1 MWPSD
6 KHLRTG
12 EVSDQDMN
20 DELGLYAVLTKL
32 ERSIQEYP
40 TLLGAIAAAAKAHW
54 VITDSTCLVLSQL
67 TAKEIRDS
75 ISSVVEESA
84 LIFVLPADMI
94 DAHWT
99 PMGSNRYGR
108 EFVKQA
114 FIASE
119 KIRNSNRRPL

>member
-1 MWPSD
+1 MN
-6 KHLRTG
+6 G
-12 EVSDQDMN
+12 EVSDQYMTD
-20 DELGLYAVLTKL
+20 DLGLYAVLTKL

-40 TLLGAIAAAAKAHW
+40 TLLGAIAAAARAHW
-54 VITDSTCLVLSQL
+54 VITDSTCLVLSEL

-75 ISSVVEESA
+75 ISAAVEESA
-84 LIFVLPADMI
+84 MIFVLPADMI

-119 KIRNSNRRPL
+119 KVRNSNRRRF